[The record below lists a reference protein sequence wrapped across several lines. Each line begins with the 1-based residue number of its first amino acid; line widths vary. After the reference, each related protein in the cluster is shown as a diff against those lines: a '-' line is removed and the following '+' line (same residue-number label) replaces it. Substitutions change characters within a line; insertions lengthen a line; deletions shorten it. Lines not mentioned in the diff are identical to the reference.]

1 MQSKHLQLASRLLAE
16 IEVFAEVDV
25 SAFGISSTWVDGM
38 RNRGIPFTP
47 EHWSAA
53 HGPCRKMQ
61 LVRAVRDLERK
72 GLLQRLTEP
81 HRDRTTYVIPNIALF
96 CQTIETLSGQADVDA
111 ICLGLRKTLWG
122 TEHAVQLEQW
132 AAALPQPA
140 IRFGEAVP
148 HSRPESKAS
157 ASDHCPN

>member
-1 MQSKHLQLASRLLAE
+1 MQSKHIQLASRLLAE
-16 IEVFAEVDV
+16 IEVFAEIDV
-25 SAFGISSTWVDGM
+25 NVVGISSTWLDGM

-53 HGPCRKMQ
+53 HGPSRKMQ
-61 LVRAVRDLERK
+61 LVRAAREMERN

-81 HRDRTTYVIPNIALF
+81 HRDRTTYVIPSITLLRQA
-96 CQTIETLSGQADVDA
+96 IEKLSDQADVNA
-111 ICLGLRKTLWG
+111 ICLGLRKTFWG